1 MNKYPTIVAIA
12 TPLMKCAIHVI
23 RISGSDCYEIVNKVT
38 SKKIKKD
45 GYTIQHV
52 NIYDHY
58 KVVDDVSIYSKQN
71 CWITSY

>member
-52 NIYDHY
+52 NIYDHD
-58 KVVDDVSIYSKQN
+58 KAASPRIH
-71 CWITSY
+71 IIRRGRFL